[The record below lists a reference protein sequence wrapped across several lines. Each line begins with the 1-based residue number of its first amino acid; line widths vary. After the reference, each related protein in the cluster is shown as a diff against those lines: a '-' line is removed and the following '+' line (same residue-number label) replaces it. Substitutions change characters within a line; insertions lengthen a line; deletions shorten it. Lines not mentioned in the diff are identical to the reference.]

1 MRRGRKASGLLKI
14 KTKIAGL
21 RNLGI
26 SQNENFSKNP
36 LSLLV
41 YSPSTAAVAEQ
52 MDLSNT
58 DTTSFTVNGTVE
70 KVCKVDNSSGPSK
83 TIALDGVATAG
94 FGVGFWCNTS
104 AMPTITYSSQNGG
117 VLALNNDPQAGFI
130 PYTMDHGSA
139 VGVSL
144 TSPYSM
150 TGNGNM
156 SVTTPMVTSIAVP

>member
-1 MRRGRKASGLLKI
+1 M
-14 KTKIAGL
+14 KTSVKT
-21 RNLGI
+21 
-26 SQNENFSKNP
+26 
-36 LSLLV
+36 LLV
-41 YSPSTAAVAEQ
+41 ASLFTTTAAVAEQ

-83 TIALDGVATAG
+83 TIALDGIATAG

-150 TGNGNM
+150 AGNGNM
-156 SVTTPMVTSIAVP
+156 VGNNTNGDLHRRTLKVSPAPTGYERAGDYSDTITVTVTPN